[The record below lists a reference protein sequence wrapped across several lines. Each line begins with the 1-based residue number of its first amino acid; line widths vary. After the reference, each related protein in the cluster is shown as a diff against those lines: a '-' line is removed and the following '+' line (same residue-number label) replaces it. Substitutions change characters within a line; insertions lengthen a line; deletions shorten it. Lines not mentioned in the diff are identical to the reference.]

1 MKRGFTLIELL
12 VVVLIIGILAAVA
25 LPQYEKAVNKSRIA
39 RWLSMGRT
47 LANATELYYLAN
59 GEFST
64 SFDQLDI
71 GADGA
76 TDGNG
81 NAYVSGNKLY
91 YNVKQGGAHQ
101 SVPGVRV
108 RFDLMPAGFVQA
120 QVAFTDEQ
128 EIWLNF
134 FPQSYPGGRPFVER
148 PFAKALES
156 PGRFAKVCRLPAVT
170 TERGICWSKGI
181 LCA

>member
-59 GEFST
+59 GEFPT

-76 TDGNG
+76 SDGNG

-134 FPQSYPGGRPFVER
+134 FPQSYPEVAAVRGKTLCQGVGKSREICKSLSPSGRNNGTWYM
-148 PFAKALES
+148 LE
-156 PGRFAKVCRLPAVT
+156 
-170 TERGICWSKGI
+170 
-181 LCA
+181 

>member
-59 GEFST
+59 GEFPT

-101 SVPGVRV
+101 SVPGVQV

-134 FPQSYPGGRPFVER
+134 FPQSYPGGAAVRGKTLCQGVGKSREICKSLSPSGR
-148 PFAKALES
+148 NNGTWYMLE
-156 PGRFAKVCRLPAVT
+156 
-170 TERGICWSKGI
+170 
-181 LCA
+181 